1 MKRIVKQVLTIV
13 LTMCIILSEWGGYG
27 VTVNAAGSNLSI
39 SGESV
44 IKTIKKGR
52 SWTCKGTINSNHRLK
67 EVRGT
72 IYESDGLTVKYRKSV
87 YPNSNTYTLQNGEID
102 RALLFNKLQS
112 GVYHYTIVAT
122 DASNITK
129 TLVNNRFTVEGSGA
143 STLKITG
150 ASNISSLNQGS
161 PWTCRGTVS
170 SNYTLREVKGT
181 IYESDGI
188 KVVYR
193 SSVNPNKKSYKI
205 QNSKI
210 DKGLLFNK
218 LSAGTYYY
226 TIVASDT
233 SGKTLTLVHNK
244 FTVQGTKSVSTLK
257 ITGASTISSLK
268 QGQSWT
274 CKGTISSNYMI
285 NEVVGTI
292 YESDGITAK
301 YRKAVNPKSKS
312 YTIQNR
318 DIDKALLFNKLS
330 AGTYHYTIV
339 AKDASGKTLT
349 LVNNKFTVQ
358 GTTQASTLKITGAS
372 APGTLSKGAS
382 WSCVG
387 TINSK
392 SKITKVIGTIYAGNG
407 TTKKFSKTVSPKKT
421 SYALYNSAIDKALKF
436 NKLDVGSYYYNI
448 TASDA
453 TGKTQVLVNE
463 KFEVKK
469 SQKIYESPLKVK
481 ARFTSNF
488 KQNGHRGVD
497 LAAPRGTAIYSLAA
511 GQVVYSKYDS
521 SYGNFIVIKHKDG
534 MYSLYAHMKSKSR
547 FKEGST
553 VKKGTKIGEVGSTGN
568 STGNHLHLE
577 LATNQVPGKYLSNDK
592 LTYLVNPKDYINF

>member
-1 MKRIVKQVLTIV
+1 M
-13 LTMCIILSEWGGYG
+13 
-27 VTVNAAGSNLSI
+27 
-39 SGESV
+39 
-44 IKTIKKGR
+44 
-52 SWTCKGTINSNHRLK
+52 
-67 EVRGT
+67 
-72 IYESDGLTVKYRKSV
+72 TVKYRKSV

-122 DASNITK
+122 DASGITK

-339 AKDASGKTLT
+339 ATDASGKTLT

-463 KFEVKK
+463 KFEVK
-469 SQKIYESPLKVK
+469 E
-481 ARFTSNF
+481 TSTSVITEGDYFCLNNF
-488 KQNGHRGVD
+488 KAYSGVNSWYNQKN
-497 LAAPRGTAIYSLAA
+497 ARYTKTFNTYGCMA
-511 GQVVYSKYDS
+511 V
-521 SYGNFIVIKHKDG
+521 SYGVYWSLMDGQSRDPAKFWNGKMAIANGYGKKALKTSSFKTSTIYNKIKNGIPVVIYMKH
-534 MYSLYAHMKSKSR
+534 
-547 FKEGST
+547 GSYQHYVVAVG
-553 VKKGTKIGEVGSTGN
+553 VKKTANEKTLKAQDILVIDPYMGAVR
-568 STGNHLHLE
+568 
-577 LATNQVPGKYLSNDK
+577 K
-592 LTYLVNPKDYINF
+592 LTDCPYSGKNCYSGNDFKKIRY